1 MPTGPRSGWRP
12 EADATATGPDAVAP
26 REAAGLPE
34 MATVA
39 RATTALAEPI
49 PAPGLVRRGLA
60 GFFLGLIWLYRVAL
74 SPLFAGVCRF
84 QPSCSHY
91 AEEAIRL
98 HGPGRGI
105 VLAARRL
112 LRCHP
117 FGGSGYDAVPAPPGR
132 TGGLAADLNAT
143 RGR

>member
-1 MPTGPRSGWRP
+1 MAPK
-12 EADATATGPDAVAP
+12 EVA
-26 REAAGLPE
+26 GGPE

-49 PAPGLVRRGLA
+49 PGPGLARRALA
-60 GFFLGLIWLYRVAL
+60 GFFVGLIWLYRVAL
-74 SPLFAGVCRF
+74 GPLFAGVCRF

-91 AEEAIRL
+91 AGEAIRL

-117 FGGSGYDAVPAPPGR
+117 FGGSGFDAVPAPPGR
-132 TGGLAADLNAT
+132 TGGLAADLTST
-143 RGR
+143 RDR

>member
-1 MPTGPRSGWRP
+1 
-12 EADATATGPDAVAP
+12 
-26 REAAGLPE
+26 
-34 MATVA
+34 MATVT
-39 RATTALAEPI
+39 RATTARGEPN
-49 PAPGLVRRGLA
+49 ARPGPLSRALA
-60 GFFLGLIWLYRVAL
+60 GFSVSLIWLYRVAF

-105 VLAARRL
+105 ALAARRL

-117 FGGSGYDAVPAPPGR
+117 LGGSGYDAVPAPPGR
-132 TGGLAADLNAT
+132 DGGLRTGLTSHGD
-143 RGR
+143 R

>member
-1 MPTGPRSGWRP
+1 M
-12 EADATATGPDAVAP
+12 EADATG
-26 REAAGLPE
+26 AGMDDRLE
-34 MATVA
+34 MATVN
-39 RATTALAEPI
+39 RATMTLAERD
-49 PAPGLVRRGLA
+49 PGILSRALA
-60 GFFLGLIWLYRVAL
+60 GFFLSLIWVYRVAL

-98 HGPGRGI
+98 HGPGRGS

-132 TGGLAADLNAT
+132 SGSLGADFGSPT
-143 RGR
+143 ER

>member
-1 MPTGPRSGWRP
+1 M
-12 EADATATGPDAVAP
+12 AAV
-26 REAAGLPE
+26 
-34 MATVA
+34 T
-39 RATTALAEPI
+39 RATMTLAEPN
-49 PAPGLVRRGLA
+49 PGILSRALS
-60 GFFLGLIWLYRVAL
+60 GFFLSLIWAYRVAL

-98 HGPGRGI
+98 HGPGRGC

-117 FGGSGYDAVPAPPGR
+117 FGGSGYDAVPPP
-132 TGGLAADLNAT
+132 TGQDRLVGAGVRDL
-143 RGR
+143 

>member
-1 MPTGPRSGWRP
+1 MDDRTRK
-12 EADATATGPDAVAP
+12 EADV
-26 REAAGLPE
+26 RPE
-34 MATVA
+34 MAPVTRATVA
-39 RATTALAEPI
+39 LGESS
-49 PAPGLVRRGLA
+49 PGPSLLRRTLA
-60 GFFLGLIWLYRVAL
+60 GFFMGLIRLYRVAF
-74 SPLFAGVCRF
+74 SPLFAGACRF

-117 FGGSGYDAVPAPPGR
+117 FGGSGYDAVPAPAGR
-132 TGGLAADLNAT
+132 RGGLGTDLT
-143 RGR
+143 SSRSS

>member
-1 MPTGPRSGWRP
+1 VDDR
-12 EADATATGPDAVAP
+12 
-26 REAAGLPE
+26 LE
-34 MATVA
+34 MATVT
-39 RATTALAEPI
+39 RATTALDEPN
-49 PAPGLVRRGLA
+49 AGHLLSRALA
-60 GFFLGLIWLYRVAL
+60 GFFLSLIWAYRVAL

-117 FGGSGYDAVPAPPGR
+117 FGGSGYDAVPAPADQN
-132 TGGLAADLNAT
+132 GGLGADV
-143 RGR
+143 RDC

>member
-1 MPTGPRSGWRP
+1 MDDRIRQEADGRP
-12 EADATATGPDAVAP
+12 EMV
-26 REAAGLPE
+26 
-34 MATVA
+34 TVS
-39 RATTALAEPI
+39 RATL
-49 PAPGLVRRGLA
+49 APGEQGLLRRGLTA
-60 GFFLGLIWLYRVAL
+60 FFVSLIWLYRVAF

-98 HGPGRGI
+98 HGPGRG
-105 VLAARRL
+105 VALAVRRL

-132 TGGLAADLNAT
+132 SSGIGADLS
-143 RGR
+143 GG

>member
-1 MPTGPRSGWRP
+1 
-12 EADATATGPDAVAP
+12 
-26 REAAGLPE
+26 

-49 PAPGLVRRGLA
+49 PAPGLLRRALT
-60 GFFLGLIWLYRVAL
+60 GFFLGLIWLYRVTL

-105 VLAARRL
+105 VLAAGRL

-117 FGGSGYDAVPAPPGR
+117 FGGSGVDAVPAPPGR
-132 TGGLAADLNAT
+132 SGGLGAGLTST
-143 RGR
+143 RDR

>member
-1 MPTGPRSGWRP
+1 
-12 EADATATGPDAVAP
+12 
-26 REAAGLPE
+26 
-34 MATVA
+34 MATVT
-39 RATTALAEPI
+39 RATPALGESNPKE
-49 PAPGLVRRGLA
+49 GLLSRALA
-60 GFFLGLIWLYRVAL
+60 GFFTSLIWLYRVAF

-105 VLAARRL
+105 VLAGRRL

-132 TGGLAADLNAT
+132 SSGIGTDLS
-143 RGR
+143 RG

>member
-1 MPTGPRSGWRP
+1 MTTVTR
-12 EADATATGPDAVAP
+12 
-26 REAAGLPE
+26 
-34 MATVA
+34 ATVA
-39 RATTALAEPI
+39 LGESNPEAS
-49 PAPGLVRRGLA
+49 LVRRTLA
-60 GFFLGLIWLYRVAL
+60 GLFTSLIRLYRVAF
-74 SPLFAGVCRF
+74 SPLFAGACRF

-132 TGGLAADLNAT
+132 HAGLGNDLTST
-143 RGR
+143 RDR